1 MVKDLQEQNKNLEA
15 QINQKDQEIDE
26 LKKQLNDFDSN
37 EKLKEESK
45 EKNKENIEQIDT
57 SLFINRDNLAKAI
70 SDSRV
75 GSGFPT

>member
-1 MVKDLQEQNKNLEA
+1 MVKNLQEQNKNLEA

-45 EKNKENIEQIDT
+45 EKIRKILNK
-57 SLFINRDNLAKAI
+57 
-70 SDSRV
+70 
-75 GSGFPT
+75 